1 MEFHEFVYFRQDVLL
16 CFTIFPFTRKTNASG
31 QAPVVLSHNWTF
43 ARGWWIKQISHAWHS
58 KAATHH
64 STSHGWRINKVHFS
78 SFVVEPWRLDGHTCW
93 QGNIPLVI
101 WSCQRFVPKQ
111 PGHLKASLNPTA
123 MQIMG
128 TLLHW
133 NKFSMDALVA
143 NKAQSRTCVCQM
155 EKLVFFGQGILKK
168 LTRFVLFKWLVWS
181 ARFKSLKTWVLP
193 IHALF
198 LNPRNLT

>member
-1 MEFHEFVYFRQDVLL
+1 MHQANLPSMAWLL
-16 CFTIFPFTRKTNASG
+16 G
-31 QAPVVLSHNWTF
+31 
-43 ARGWWIKQISHAWHS
+43 ARNS

-78 SFVVEPWRLDGHTCW
+78 SFVVEPWRLKGHTCW

-143 NKAQSRTCVCQM
+143 NKAQSRTCVCVCV
-155 EKLVFFGQGILKK
+155 KWKNSSFFAKE
-168 LTRFVLFKWLVWS
+168 
-181 ARFKSLKTWVLP
+181 SLKNSQGLYCSSGWCEVHVSRVWRLEFSPSTLC
-193 IHALF
+193 F
-198 LNPRNLT
+198 